1 MKILDVLTKQRK
13 TGNKGEK
20 IAVKAL
26 KKSGYKILERNYV
39 AFSSEIDIIA
49 ENKTTL
55 AFVEV
60 KTRSEGK
67 ESSHEARPASA
78 VTQSKQRKII
88 NAAKCYIATHN
99 TEKRISLDV
108 IEVYLTPDGRKSQV
122 KHIENAF
129 NLNTAYEREYKTR

>member
-13 TGNKGEK
+13 IGNKGEK

-26 KKSGYKILERNYV
+26 KKKGYKILERNYV

-55 AFVEV
+55 AFIEV
-60 KTRSEGK
+60 KTRTEVK
-67 ESSHEARPASA
+67 ENSREARPASA
-78 VTQSKQRKII
+78 VTPDKQRKII
-88 NAAKCYIATHN
+88 NAAKCYIANHS

-108 IEVYLTPDGRKSQV
+108 IEVYLASDGRKSNV
-122 KHIENAF
+122 IHIENAF
-129 NLNTAYEREYKTR
+129 NRNSANEREYKRR